1 MSPAII
7 KEMSSR
13 HHPPGRL
20 DRQQCAIGHCLRQP
34 GNLLPRKGIRTQG
47 HKKLFFYTFVLT
59 LDIFFKKKYSKK
71 VVYIVKK
78 Q

>member
-7 KEMSSR
+7 KKMSSR
-13 HHPPGRL
+13 HQHPGRV
-20 DRQQCAIGHCLRQP
+20 DRLQCPIEHRLRQP

-59 LDIFFKKKYSKK
+59 LDIFFKKN
-71 VVYIVKK
+71 IVKK
-78 Q
+78 LYI